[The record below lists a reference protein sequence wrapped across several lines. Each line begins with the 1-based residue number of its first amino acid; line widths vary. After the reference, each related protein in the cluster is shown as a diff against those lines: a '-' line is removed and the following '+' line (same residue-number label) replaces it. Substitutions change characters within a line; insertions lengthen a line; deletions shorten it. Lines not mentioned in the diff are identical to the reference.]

1 MKKFIIIFFIFLL
14 STTVYA
20 QDDSTLTIAW
30 PLNAG
35 PVNPHLYNPNQMYAQ
50 TMVYDSLVRYTPD
63 GMEGALAESWHI
75 SDDGL
80 TYTFK
85 LRNAKF
91 SDGSPVTAE
100 AVVMNFNAVMQNKA
114 RHSWIALVS
123 MIESFSA
130 KDDKTFILKLS
141 KPYNLTLKELS
152 VARPFRIL
160 APNGFLDNKDTSK
173 GIKAPIG
180 SGPWKLKETK
190 LGEYDIFERNEYYW
204 GQKPKYKYVKVLV
217 LPDANSRIIALETGK
232 IDMLLGE
239 GSFTIENF
247 VRLSKNKDIAAYK
260 SEPRVTNMIALN
272 TARNNTKDVNVRKAV
287 MMAVNKDNIIK
298 YILLN
303 QEIKAEQIFNPE
315 LEYCNAGIIPYEYN
329 INKANEILE
338 NAGWKKKGLY
348 REKDGQVL
356 SIDMHYIGID
366 PKQKAIAEIIQAD
379 LMQAGIKL
387 NLVAEESTI
396 FYSLQANGS
405 FDMIFNKTWGPPFD
419 PGTFTGSMRKPSHA
433 DYQAQSGLKE
443 KADIDNMIS
452 QLIISDNNTFIADKY
467 KEILNIFHNEAV
479 YLPISYEL
487 DLALVRKD
495 RVKNFQ
501 FGNMVTEFMLH
512 TLEPYN
518 D

>member
-20 QDDSTLTIAW
+20 HDDSTLTIAY
-30 PLNAG
+30 PVNAG

-63 GMEGALAESWHI
+63 GMGGALAESWSI

-80 TYTFK
+80 IYTFK

-91 SDGSPVTAE
+91 SDGSPVTAN

-114 RHSWIALVS
+114 RHNWIALVS

-130 KDDKTFILKLS
+130 KDEKTFILKLS
-141 KPYNLTLKELS
+141 
-152 VARPFRIL
+152 
-160 APNGFLDNKDTSK
+160 

-204 GQKPKYKYVKVLV
+204 GEKPKYKYVKVLV

-260 SEPRVTNMIALN
+260 SEPRVTNMIAIN

-287 MMAVNKDNIIK
+287 MMSVNKDNIIK

-329 INKANEILE
+329 IKKANEILE

-366 PKQKAIAEIIQAD
+366 PKQKAMAEIIQAD

-419 PGTFTGSMRKPSHA
+419 PGTFAGSMRKPSHA
-433 DYQAQSGLKE
+433 DYQAQRGLKE
-443 KADIDNMIS
+443 KADIDNMIDE
-452 QLIISDNNTFIADKY
+452 LIISDNNTNITEKY

>member
-1 MKKFIIIFFIFLL
+1 MKKFLVIFFIFLI
-14 STTVYA
+14 STYVYA
-20 QDDSTLTIAW
+20 GSKDTLIIAY
-30 PLNAG
+30 PVNAG
-35 PVNPHLYNPNQMYAQ
+35 PLNPHLYNPNQMYAQ
-50 TMVYDSLVRYTPD
+50 TMVYDSLVRYTPN
-63 GMEGALAESWHI
+63 GMEPALAESWQI
-75 SDDGL
+75 SKDGL
-80 TYTFK
+80 IYTFK

-91 SDGSPVTAE
+91 SDGTEVTAE
-100 AVVMNFNAVMQNKA
+100 AVKMNFDAVMKNKA

-123 MIESFSA
+123 MIESFKA
-130 KDDKTFILKLS
+130 EDNKTFILKLS

-160 APNGFLDNKDTSK
+160 APSGFLDNADTSK
-173 GIKAPIG
+173 GIKAPVG

-204 GQKPKYKYVKVLV
+204 GIKPKYKYVKVLV

-239 GSFTIENF
+239 GSFTLENF

-260 SEPRVTNMIALN
+260 SEPRMTNMIALN
-272 TARNNTKDVNVRKAV
+272 SSRGNTKDAAVRKAV
-287 MMAVNKDNIIK
+287 MMAVNKENIIK

-303 QEIKAEQIFNPE
+303 QEVQAEQIFNPD
-315 LEYCNAGIIPYEYN
+315 LEYCNAGIIPYKYN
-329 INKANEILE
+329 IIEANNILE

-348 REKDGQVL
+348 REKNGQIL
-356 SIDMHYIGID
+356 SIDLHYIGID
-366 PKQKAIAEIIQAD
+366 PKQKAIAETMQAD

-387 NLVAEESTI
+387 NLIAEESTI
-396 FYSLQANGS
+396 FYSLQANGN

-419 PGTFTGSMRKPSHA
+419 PGTFAGGMRKPSHA

-443 KADIDNMIS
+443 KAEIDNIIS
-452 QLIISDNNTFIADKY
+452 QIIISDNKTFIAEKY
-467 KEILNIFHNEAV
+467 KYLLNTFHNEAV

-512 TLEPYN
+512 TLEPA
-518 D
+518 DD

>member
-20 QDDSTLTIAW
+20 KNDSTLTIAY
-30 PLNAG
+30 PVNAG
-35 PVNPHLYNPNQMYAQ
+35 PLNPHLYNPNQMYAQ
-50 TMVYDSLVRYTPD
+50 TMVYDSLVRYNPD
-63 GMEGALAESWHI
+63 DMEPALAEKWSI

-85 LRNAKF
+85 LRNAAF
-91 SDGSPVTAE
+91 SDGSVVTAE

-114 RHSWIALVS
+114 RHSWISLVS

-130 KDDKTFILKLS
+130 KDEKTFILKLS

-160 APNGFLDNKDTSK
+160 APNGFLDDKNTSK

-180 SGPWKLKETK
+180 SGPWKLKETR

-232 IDMLLGE
+232 IDMLIGE

-247 VRLSKNKDIAAYK
+247 VRLSKNKNIAAYK
-260 SEPRVTNMIALN
+260 SEPRVTNMIAIN
-272 TARNNTKDVNVRKAV
+272 TAKNNTKDVNVRKAV

-303 QEIKAEQIFNPE
+303 QEIKAEQIFNPM

-338 NAGWKKKGLY
+338 NAGWKKKGL
-348 REKDGQVL
+348 
-356 SIDMHYIGID
+356 
-366 PKQKAIAEIIQAD
+366 
-379 LMQAGIKL
+379 
-387 NLVAEESTI
+387 
-396 FYSLQANGS
+396 
-405 FDMIFNKTWGPPFD
+405 
-419 PGTFTGSMRKPSHA
+419 
-433 DYQAQSGLKE
+433 
-443 KADIDNMIS
+443 
-452 QLIISDNNTFIADKY
+452 
-467 KEILNIFHNEAV
+467 
-479 YLPISYEL
+479 
-487 DLALVRKD
+487 
-495 RVKNFQ
+495 
-501 FGNMVTEFMLH
+501 
-512 TLEPYN
+512 
-518 D
+518 

>member
-20 QDDSTLTIAW
+20 HDDSTLTIAY
-30 PLNAG
+30 PVNAG
-35 PVNPHLYNPNQMYAQ
+35 PLNPHLYNPNQMYAQ

-91 SDGSPVTAE
+91 SDGSPVTAY
-100 AVVMNFNAVMQNKA
+100 AVVMNFN
-114 RHSWIALVS
+114 
-123 MIESFSA
+123 
-130 KDDKTFILKLS
+130 LKLS

-180 SGPWKLKETK
+180 SGPWKLIETK

-204 GQKPKYKYVKVLV
+204 GEKPKYKYVKVLV

-287 MMAVNKDNIIK
+287 MMSVNKDNIIK

-329 INKANEILE
+329 IKKANEILE

-366 PKQKAIAEIIQAD
+366 PKQKAMAEIIQAD

-419 PGTFTGSMRKPSHA
+419 PGTFAGSMRKPSHA
-433 DYQAQSGLKE
+433 DYQAQRGLKE

-452 QLIISDNNTFIADKY
+452 QLIISDNNTNITEKY

-487 DLALVRKD
+487 DLALVRKN

>member
-1 MKKFIIIFFIFLL
+1 MKKFLIIFFIFFLF
-14 STTVYA
+14 TTVYA
-20 QDDSTLTIAW
+20 KEENTLTIAY
-30 PLNAG
+30 PVNAG
-35 PVNPHLYNPNQMYAQ
+35 PLNPHLYNPNQMYAQ
-50 TMVYDSLVRYTPD
+50 IMVYDSLVRYTAD
-63 GMEGALAESWHI
+63 GIMPSLAESWNI

-80 TYTFK
+80 VYTFR
-85 LRNAKF
+85 LRSAKF

-100 AVVMNFNAVMQNKA
+100 SIVMNFNAVMQNKA
-114 RHSWIALVS
+114 RHSWIALVN

-130 KDDKTFILKLS
+130 KDEKTFILKLS

-152 VARPFRIL
+152 IARPFRIL
-160 APNGFLDNKDTSK
+160 APSGFLDNKDTSK
-173 GIKAPIG
+173 GIKAPVG
-180 SGPWKLKETK
+180 SGPWKLIETK

-247 VRLSKNKDIAAYK
+247 VRLSKSKDIAAYK
-260 SEPRVTNMIALN
+260 SEPRVTNMIAFN

-287 MMAVNKDNIIK
+287 IMAVNKENIIK

-303 QEIKAEQIFNPE
+303 QEIRAEHIFNPE
-315 LEYCNAGIIPYEYN
+315 LEYCNTGIIPYEYN
-329 INKANEILE
+329 INKANALLE
-338 NAGWKKKGLY
+338 NAGWKKKGFY
-348 REKDGQVL
+348 REKDGRTL

-366 PKQKAIAEIIQAD
+366 PKQKAMAEIIQAD
-379 LMQAGIKL
+379 LIKAGIKL
-387 NLVAEESTI
+387 NLIAEESTI
-396 FYSLQANGS
+396 FYSLQANGG

-419 PGTFTGSMRKPSHA
+419 PGTFTGSMRKPAHA

-443 KADIDNMIS
+443 KTYIDKIIGE
-452 QLIISDNNTFIADKY
+452 LLISDNNVFIAEKY
-467 KEILNIFHNEAV
+467 HEILNILHNEAV

-487 DLALVRKD
+487 DLALIRKD
-495 RVKNFQ
+495 KVKNFQ
-501 FGNMVTEFMLH
+501 FGNMVSEFMLH
-512 TLEPYN
+512 ILEPAN